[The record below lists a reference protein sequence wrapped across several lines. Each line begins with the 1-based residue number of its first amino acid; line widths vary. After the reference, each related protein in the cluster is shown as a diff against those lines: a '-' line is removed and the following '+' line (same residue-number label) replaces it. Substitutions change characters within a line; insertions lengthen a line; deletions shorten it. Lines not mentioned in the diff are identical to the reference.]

1 LKLLV
6 IGDHREQILDV
17 FEVILKHWGYRV
29 MVSSNPPQ
37 LEALLKEMSPDLIIM
52 GTEILETSSPTL
64 KKTLEET
71 VHSLQCPLI
80 LLSDGNTRGLESLAQ
95 EILHVPLDI
104 FSFFQMMQKYLE
116 KIPRK
121 NMRLTVQLPGM
132 LSTGGDFCFAE
143 VLSLSTRGMFL
154 KHSSRLEKGDEV
166 KVVFPLLGMQKEME
180 VKGKILYHIKPAPE
194 NNYLEGVGIEFLGL
208 EGENLSCLEKF
219 IEKCFLGELRAYPSA
234 QGTIPAQPTEKGE
247 QVALRLKRIA

>member
-1 LKLLV
+1 MKLVV
-6 IGDHREQILDV
+6 IGDHREQLLDV

-37 LEALLKEMSPDLIIM
+37 IEALLKEMSPDLILM
-52 GTEILETSSPTL
+52 GAHILENTPPSL
-64 KKTLEET
+64 KKILQST
-71 VHSLQCPLI
+71 VLSLQCPLI
-80 LLSDGNTRGLESLAQ
+80 LLTDGNIKGFEDLAK
-95 EILHVPLDI
+95 EVLHVPLDI

-116 KIPRK
+116 DIPRE

-154 KHSSRLEKGDEV
+154 KHSSRLEKGDQI
-166 KVVFPLLGMQKEME
+166 KVIFPLLGMKKEME
-180 VKGKILYHIKPAPE
+180 VEGKILYHIRPAPE

-208 EGENLSCLEKF
+208 EGDDLSYLEKF
-219 IEKCFLGELRAYPSA
+219 IEKCFLGELSAYPSSQA
-234 QGTIPAQPTEKGE
+234 TMPSKASEEDKP
-247 QVALRLKRIA
+247 VALKLKRIA

>member
-1 LKLLV
+1 MKLIV

-52 GTEILETSSPTL
+52 GTEILGGTSSSL
-64 KKTLEET
+64 KKALEKA
-71 VHSLQCPLI
+71 VLSLQCPLI
-80 LLSDGNTRGLESLAQ
+80 LLSDGNARGLESLAQ
-95 EILHVPLDI
+95 EVLRVPLDI

-208 EGENLSCLEKF
+208 EGEELSCLEKF
-219 IEKCFLGELRAYPSA
+219 IEKCFLGELSAYHSA
-234 QGTIPAQPTEKGE
+234 PGTIPEQSTEEGK
-247 QVALRLKRIA
+247 QVALKLKRIA